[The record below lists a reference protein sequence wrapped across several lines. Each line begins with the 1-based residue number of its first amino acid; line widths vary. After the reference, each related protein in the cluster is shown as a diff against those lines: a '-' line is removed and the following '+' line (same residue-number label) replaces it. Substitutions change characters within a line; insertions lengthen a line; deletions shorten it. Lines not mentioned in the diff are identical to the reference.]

1 MRFSCLMVALT
12 LLATFASDSWGQSK
26 QKPPPREEPKTT
38 QQPAATDQRGT
49 EQLPAIVKILPAQK
63 TAEEAEADRKDRA
76 EKAETDWWL
85 IKLTGALALVGALQL
100 IVFGQQARRLRQ
112 TVEAA
117 AQQSKDMEKSIAE
130 AARAATAME
139 AVAESIA
146 ISAKAA
152 VESVTTVRDVSAR
165 QMRAYL
171 SISINTGV
179 YQERARDLKFDVR
192 PVVFNSGHTPAHKMT
207 YWASARVLP
216 NPLPDDFDFP
226 IGEDNLKSG
235 FVLGPHQSII
245 INAVGP
251 DFVSDDEVQAI
262 KAGIK
267 NRVYVWGIIFYEDVF
282 GQARETKFC
291 HSIYW
296 FTGQNGELINGNY
309 SARHNEAT

>member
-1 MRFSCLMVALT
+1 MRFRGVVIALT
-12 LLATFASDSWGQSK
+12 FVAAIASDSWGQSK
-26 QKPPPREEPKTT
+26 QKAAQRDETKTT

-171 SISINTGV
+171 SVSINTGI
-179 YQERARDLKFDVR
+179 YQERERNLKFDVR
-192 PVVFNSGHTPAHKMT
+192 PVVFNSGHTPAHKLT
-207 YWASARVLP
+207 YWASARILP
-216 NPLPDDFDFP
+216 NPLPDNFDFP
-226 IGEDNLKSG
+226 VGEDNLKSG
-235 FVLGPHQSII
+235 FVLGPHQNIV
-245 INAVGP
+245 INAMVQ
-251 DFVSDDEVQAI
+251 DFVSDDEAQAI
-262 KAGIK
+262 KAGIEK
-267 NRVYVWGIIFYEDVF
+267 RVYVWGIIFYEDVF
-282 GQARETKFC
+282 GESRQTKFC

-296 FTGQNGELINGNY
+296 IAGPKGELINGNY
-309 SARHNEAT
+309 AARHNEAT